1 MTQNS
6 RLEIGPFS
14 RLEKSDGRFAVAE
27 DSHNWSL
34 CETKCKKWDKF
45 FRNFFHCL
53 CLNGTGANPNSE
65 SATAKRSLTIL
76 PQSAIPGLVKPN
88 SESPLSLTLT
98 CLPNISSQ
106 SMCFSIV
113 SQTAAYCV
121 TQPQYAKYVPLSLKE
136 TSGQGVKYLRRQIE
150 NAHLWL
156 VQRRTSLGATWL
168 SRSPG
173 SPLLRSTDGW
183 KSLSRSTWRVNKVWR
198 R

>member
-88 SESPLSLTLT
+88 SESPLSLSAKYKQPVYVFLYCIPDS
-98 CLPNISSQ
+98 CLLCYPTPI
-106 SMCFSIV
+106 CKI
-113 SQTAAYCV
+113 CPP
-121 TQPQYAKYVPLSLKE
+121 QPQRD
-136 TSGQGVKYLRRQIE
+136 LRPRCEIPEKTNRKCSPMVGPEE
-150 NAHLWL
+150 NF
-156 VQRRTSLGATWL
+156 
-168 SRSPG
+168 
-173 SPLLRSTDGW
+173 
-183 KSLSRSTWRVNKVWR
+183 TWRHLALSFPWLPSPP
-198 R
+198 

>member
-1 MTQNS
+1 MGDLHSQKIHPLRACVKQNAQS
-6 RLEIGPFS
+6 
-14 RLEKSDGRFAVAE
+14 GRVFVK
-27 DSHNWSL
+27 L
-34 CETKCKKWDKF
+34 
-45 FRNFFHCL
+45 FHCL
-53 CLNGTGANPNSE
+53 CLNRTGANPNSE

-88 SESPLSLTLT
+88 SESPVSATRVLV
-98 CLPNISSQ
+98 SSQ

-136 TSGQGVKYLRRQIE
+136 TSGRGVKYVRRQIE
-150 NAHLWL
+150 NAHLWF

-173 SPLLRSTDGW
+173 SPLLLNTDGW
-183 KSLSRSTWRVNKVWR
+183 KSLSRSTWMENKVWR
-198 R
+198 GWLLTIQPGCRA